1 MSSLYYDETL
11 AASDLSLGY
20 EGQLVGDE
28 AHHAISVSRVKPGEN
43 FLIGTGAGVIARVT
57 VLSVGK
63 KSLMFRVDDVSS
75 AQPAQPKLSLIQSL
89 AKGDRDER
97 AIEACTELGVDR
109 VFPYEAERSV
119 SRWGAEKREKGVA
132 RWRKIAREAS
142 KQSLRHTIPEVQPP
156 LTLSELSALASEE
169 TVLLLEPSAE
179 RALSALEVSKLP
191 SHDCIHLLIGPEGGF
206 SELEV
211 TTLVDAGAFAVKL
224 GDTVLRT
231 STAGMAALSLLNAKL
246 GRW

>member
-1 MSSLYYDETL
+1 MSSLYYDEAL
-11 AASDLSLGY
+11 AASDLSLGS

-43 FLIGTGAGVIARVT
+43 LRIGNGAGVIALVT
-57 VLSVGK
+57 VLSVSK
-63 KSLMFRVDDVSS
+63 KSLLFRVDDVSS
-75 AQPAQPKLSLIQSL
+75 AEPAQPKLSLIQSL

-97 AIEACTELGVDR
+97 AIEACTELGVDL

-119 SRWGAEKREKGVA
+119 SRWGSEKKEKGVV
-132 RWRKIAREAS
+132 RWQKIAREAS
-142 KQSLRHTIPEVQPP
+142 KQSLRYTIPEVQPP
-156 LTLSELSALASEE
+156 LTLSELSALASNE

-179 RALSALEVSKLP
+179 RALSALEPSKLP
-191 SHDCIHLLIGPEGGF
+191 SRDCIHLLVGPEGGF

-211 TTLVDAGAFAVKL
+211 TTLVAAGALSVKL

-231 STAGMAALSLLNAKL
+231 STAGMAALSLLNSQL

>member
-1 MSSLYYDETL
+1 MSSLYFDETL

-89 AKGDRDER
+89 AKGGRDER

-109 VFPYEAERSV
+109 VFPFEAERSV